1 MDVEVKM
8 PDLSTTDAEVQ
19 IVKWLVD
26 VGQPVRRGDP
36 LLEVETD
43 KATVEVESFV
53 TGVLKEVR
61 AQPGD
66 EVETGQVIAI
76 VETEG
81 AE

>member
-1 MDVEVKM
+1 MDVEMKM
-8 PDLSTTDAEVQ
+8 PDLSTTEAEVQ

-26 VGQPVRRGDP
+26 VGQPVKRGEP

-53 TGVLKEVR
+53 TGVLKKVC
-61 AQPGD
+61 AQIGD